1 MISYAKRP
9 IAAPSANLFSHVSPT
24 SAGHVFHDLYV
35 SPISIIDGPNSTFGV
50 ESTVVKVLPSLDLQI
65 LRFGSISPQALISF
79 LEESPFSSKLIISP
93 QQKKN
98 VAEINESKESPGQLL
113 KHYSPHCSTF
123 LLQIQNT
130 LNPLKTADTN
140 LLNTEVHIET
150 EETNDKVKEINKSR
164 PSSSQILKK
173 SILLDFAGV
182 GLGLAPFLLAY
193 EDLSEKGEI
202 LEAMARLYEK
212 LRWAENIEGV
222 EQIFILDL
230 ESFFKEELKLPEFY
244 ETVYDK
250 TYRSSSGK
258 KVTYDVGSKE
268 FLDF

>member
-1 MISYAKRP
+1 M
-9 IAAPSANLFSHVSPT
+9 SPT

-35 SPISIIDGPNSTFGV
+35 SPISIIDGPNSIFGV

-65 LRFGSISPQALISF
+65 LRFGSISPQALSSF
-79 LEESPFSSKLIISP
+79 LKTSPFSSELIISP
-93 QQKKN
+93 KQKKN
-98 VAEINESKESPGQLL
+98 VAEINESTEAPGQLL

-123 LLQIQNT
+123 LLEIQNT
-130 LNPLKTADTN
+130 LNITNKNSLKTD
-140 LLNTEVHIET
+140 EQIESAQKAAKT
-150 EETNDKVKEINKSR
+150 EEISHSPLSN
-164 PSSSQILKK
+164 QLLKK

-182 GLGLAPFLLAY
+182 GLGLAPFLLGY
-193 EDLSEKGEI
+193 EDLSEKGDI
-202 LEAMARLYEK
+202 LEAMAKLYEK
-212 LRWAENIEGV
+212 LRWAENKEGV

-230 ESFFKEELKLPEFY
+230 ESFFKGEHKLPEFY

-258 KVTYDVGSKE
+258 KVIYDVGRKE

>member
-1 MISYAKRP
+1 MISYANRP

-65 LRFGSISPQALISF
+65 LRFGSISPQALSSF
-79 LEESPFSSKLIISP
+79 LKISPFSSQLIISP
-93 QQKKN
+93 KQKKN
-98 VAEINESKESPGQLL
+98 IAEINESTEAPGQLL

-123 LLQIQNT
+123 LLEIQN
-130 LNPLKTADTN
+130 NLKTANEPVLKTDDLESTQK
-140 LLNTEVHIET
+140 L
-150 EETNDKVKEINKSR
+150 DKTKEINY
-164 PSSSQILKK
+164 PAALSSNSLEK

-193 EDLSEKGEI
+193 EDLSEKGDI
-202 LEAMARLYEK
+202 LEAMTKLYEK
-212 LRWAENIEGV
+212 LRWAENKEGV

-230 ESFFKEELKLPEFY
+230 ESFFKEEHKLPEFY

-258 KVTYDVGSKE
+258 KVIYDVGKKR
-268 FLDF
+268 FLL